1 MTKAKEKIDNRM
13 AYHLQQLAQ
22 LRAKKK
28 EELSKEKKAEKAKRA
43 SKNILFGASICKVL
57 GIDYTEIDDYLPK
70 IVGLVASTVKYI
82 EDPKVLAK
90 GTELLESWKNGGDRN
105 E

>member
-1 MTKAKEKIDNRM
+1 MSKTKEKIDNRM

-28 EELSKEKKAEKAKRA
+28 EEDSKEKLAERKKRT
-43 SKNILFGASICKVL
+43 SKNILLGSSICKVL
-57 GIDYTEIDDYLPK
+57 NIDYTEIDEYLPK
-70 IVGLVASTVKYI
+70 IVGLFSSTVQYI
-82 EDPKVLAK
+82 NDPKVLAK
-90 GTELLESWKNGGDRN
+90 GTDLLESWKNGGDRN

>member
-1 MTKAKEKIDNRM
+1 MSKAKEKIDNRM

-28 EELSKEKKAEKAKRA
+28 EEESKEKVAERKKRA
-43 SKNILFGASICKVL
+43 SKNILLGSSICKVL
-57 GIDYTEIDDYLPK
+57 NIDYTQIDEYLPSVIGYLDLK
-70 IVGLVASTVKYI
+70 KQNLRNSVYADRGN
-82 EDPKVLAK
+82 
-90 GTELLESWKNGGDRN
+90 ELLESWKNDGARN

>member
-1 MTKAKEKIDNRM
+1 MSKTKEKIDNRM

-28 EELSKEKKAEKAKRA
+28 EEDSKEKIAERKKRA
-43 SKNILFGASICKVL
+43 SKNILLGSSICKVL
-57 GIDYTEIDDYLPK
+57 NIDHTEIDEYLPK
-70 IVGLVASTVKYI
+70 IIGLLDS
-82 EDPKVLAK
+82 K
-90 GTELLESWKNGGDRN
+90 GQHINNPAYLLKGNEILDSWKNDGDRN

>member
-1 MTKAKEKIDNRM
+1 MSKAKEKIDNRM

-57 GIDYTEIDDYLPK
+57 GIDHTEIDEYLPK
-70 IVGLVASTVKYI
+70 IVGLFSSTVQYI
-82 EDPKVLAK
+82 NDPKVLAK
-90 GTELLESWKNGGDRN
+90 GTDLLESWKNGGDRN

>member
-57 GIDYTEIDDYLPK
+57 GIDYTKIDEYLPSVIGYLDLK
-70 IVGLVASTVKYI
+70 KQNLRNSVYADRGN
-82 EDPKVLAK
+82 
-90 GTELLESWKNGGDRN
+90 ELLESWKNNGDRN

>member
-1 MTKAKEKIDNRM
+1 MSKTKEKIDNRM

-28 EELSKEKKAEKAKRA
+28 EEDSKEKLAERKKRT
-43 SKNILFGASICKVL
+43 SKNILLGSSICKVL
-57 GIDYTEIDDYLPK
+57 NIDYTEIDEYLPK
-70 IVGLVASTVKYI
+70 IIGLLDS
-82 EDPKVLAK
+82 K
-90 GTELLESWKNGGDRN
+90 GQHINNPAYLLKGNEILDGWKNDGDRN

>member
-1 MTKAKEKIDNRM
+1 MSKAKEKIDNRM

-28 EELSKEKKAEKAKRA
+28 EEESKEKVAERKKRA
-43 SKNILFGASICKVL
+43 SKNILLGASICKVL
-57 GIDYTEIDDYLPK
+57 GIDHTEIDEYLPK
-70 IVGLVASTVKYI
+70 IVGLFSSTVQYI
-82 EDPKVLAK
+82 NDPNVLAK